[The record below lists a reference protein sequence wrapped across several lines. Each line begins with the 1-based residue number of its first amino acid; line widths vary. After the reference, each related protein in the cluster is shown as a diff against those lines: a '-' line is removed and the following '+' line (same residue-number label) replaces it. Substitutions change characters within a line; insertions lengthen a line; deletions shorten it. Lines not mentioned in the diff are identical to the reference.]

1 MADGI
6 LGLGSSGSTG
16 LNQDLIDKL
25 KEAEKKSTV
34 GLIEDQLN
42 KIIEEGGEAEK
53 LDAIIDKVNEFLE
66 SIKPFDLFIS
76 SGVSAFDQKSA
87 SVAGSSALFDAVD
100 VSSIDEG
107 TTTVKIN
114 QLAQKDVYQS
124 NSFADSTTQIT
135 GGNDAGDMLIL
146 NQTGRP
152 VYQSDTTVAGTD
164 LVDASGGGSIT
175 INIDGVDKTFN
186 VTATTTYQDLISDI
200 NADGD
205 LTAKLTLS
213 GRLSVTSA
221 DEKTALTI
229 TEGLTT
235 SIGLSLGEKYS
246 TEGKSYDDLAADIS
260 KNSNYSASI
269 ESVGTD
275 TNRLVIKS
283 TDTGLDNKINITQ
296 QGFDIGL
303 EDAANNTV
311 KAQNLQA
318 SVDGIDYDVSS
329 NVLVV
334 GGLKITALEVD
345 TVDSSSSISIQ
356 ADTLNLP
363 DLVQDIVNKYN
374 ELVTLVD
381 NELYSAESPVSD
393 KSSLRSMMEGIKST
407 LFDSYGENKDLNI
420 FNFGINIDKSGYLSL
435 DTEEFKDKLENNM
448 DDLQSLFT
456 GVAEHRGLGTQLKEY
471 VDALDSF
478 DGLLTKYEENIFSR
492 RDSLEEEKTK
502 AQETLDNKYSQLAQ
516 QFASYTAIIT
526 QFEAQ
531 FSGLKMMIQQ
541 SVSGN

>member
-25 KEAEKKSTV
+25 KEAERKSTV
-34 GLIEDQLN
+34 GLIEDQLD

-53 LDAIIDKVNEFLE
+53 LDAIINKVNEFLE

-374 ELVTLVD
+374 ELVSLVD

>member
-6 LGLGSSGSTG
+6 LGLGSAGSAS
-16 LNQDLIDKL
+16 LNQELIDKL
-25 KEAEKKSTV
+25 KEAERKSTV
-34 GLIEDQLN
+34 EPIENDLEDWTKEQ
-42 KIIEEGGEAEK
+42 EK
-53 LDAIIDKVNEFLE
+53 FQEIMTKSNELLDA
-66 SIKPFDLFIS
+66 IKPFDLFIS

-100 VSSIDEG
+100 VSNIDEG

-124 NSFADSTTQIT
+124 NSFIDSAAQIT

-186 VTATTTYQDLISDI
+186 VSATTTYQDLINDI
-200 NADGD
+200 NADGE
-205 LTAKLTLS
+205 LNAKITLS
-213 GRLSVTSA
+213 GRLSITSA
-221 DEKTALTI
+221 DEKTPLTI
-229 TEGLTT
+229 TESLTT

-246 TEGKSYDDLAADIS
+246 TVGKTFDDLAADIS

-303 EDAANNTV
+303 EDTANNTV

-318 SVDGIDYDVSS
+318 SVDGINYDVSS

-345 TVDSSSSISIQ
+345 TADSSSSISIQ
-356 ADTLNLP
+356 SDTSTLP

-374 ELVTLVD
+374 ELVSLVD

-420 FNFGINIDKSGYLSL
+420 FNFGINIDKSGFLTL
-435 DTEEFKDKLENNM
+435 DTETFNEAVENNLE
-448 DDLQSLFT
+448 DLRSLFVGT
-456 GVAEHRGLGTQLKEY
+456 AESRGLGTQLKEY

-478 DGLLTKYEENIFSR
+478 DGILSKYQENILKR
-492 RDSLEEEKTK
+492 KDTLEEEKTK
-502 AQETLDNKYSQLAQ
+502 AQESLDSKYSLLAQ

-531 FSGLKMMIQQ
+531 FSGLKLMIQQ
-541 SVSGN
+541 STAS

>member
-6 LGLGSSGSTG
+6 LGLGSAGSAS
-16 LNQDLIDKL
+16 LNQELIDKL
-25 KEAEKKSTV
+25 KEAERKSTV
-34 GLIEDQLN
+34 EPIENDLEDWTKEQ
-42 KIIEEGGEAEK
+42 EK
-53 LDAIIDKVNEFLE
+53 FQEIMTKSNELLDA
-66 SIKPFDLFIS
+66 IKPFDLFIS

-100 VSSIDEG
+100 VSNIDEG

-114 QLAQKDVYQS
+114 QLAQKDVYQT
-124 NSFADSTTQIT
+124 NTFADKTEQVA
-135 GGNDAGDMLIL
+135 GGNDAGDMLVL
-146 NQTGRP
+146 TQAGRP
-152 VYQSDTTVAGTD
+152 VYQSDATVAVGD
-164 LVDASGGGSIT
+164 IVDANGGSIT
-175 INIDGVDKTFN
+175 INLNGVDKTFN
-186 VTATTTYQDLISDI
+186 VSATTTYQDLISDI

-246 TEGKSYDDLAADIS
+246 TEGKTFDDLAADIS

-303 EDAANNTV
+303 EDTANNTV

-318 SVDGIDYDVSS
+318 SVDGINYDVSS

-345 TVDSSSSISIQ
+345 TADSSSSISIQ
-356 ADTLNLP
+356 SDTSTLP

-374 ELVTLVD
+374 ELVSLVD

-420 FNFGINIDKSGYLSL
+420 FNFGINIDKSGFLTL
-435 DTEEFKDKLENNM
+435 DTETFNEAVENNLE
-448 DDLQSLFT
+448 DLRSLFVGT
-456 GVAEHRGLGTQLKEY
+456 AESRGLGTQLKEY

-478 DGLLTKYEENIFSR
+478 DGILSKYQENILKR
-492 RDSLEEEKTK
+492 KDTLEEEKTK
-502 AQETLDNKYSQLAQ
+502 AQESLDSKYSLLAQ

-531 FSGLKMMIQQ
+531 FSGLKLMIQQ
-541 SVSGN
+541 STAS

>member
-25 KEAEKKSTV
+25 KEAERKSTV
-34 GLIEDQLN
+34 GLIEDQLD

-53 LDAIIDKVNEFLE
+53 LDAIINKVNEFLE

-114 QLAQKDVYQS
+114 QLAQKDVYQT
-124 NSFADSTTQIT
+124 NSFADSTAQIT

-152 VYQSDTTVAGTD
+152 VYQSDTTVASTD

-374 ELVTLVD
+374 ELVSLVD

>member
-1 MADGI
+1 M
-6 LGLGSSGSTG
+6 LVL
-16 LNQDLIDKL
+16 
-25 KEAEKKSTV
+25 
-34 GLIEDQLN
+34 
-42 KIIEEGGEAEK
+42 
-53 LDAIIDKVNEFLE
+53 
-66 SIKPFDLFIS
+66 
-76 SGVSAFDQKSA
+76 
-87 SVAGSSALFDAVD
+87 
-100 VSSIDEG
+100 
-107 TTTVKIN
+107 
-114 QLAQKDVYQS
+114 
-124 NSFADSTTQIT
+124 TQ
-135 GGNDAGDMLIL
+135 A
-146 NQTGRP
+146 GRP
-152 VYQSDTTVAGTD
+152 VYQSDATVAVGD
-164 LVDASGGGSIT
+164 LVDANGGSIT
-175 INIDGVDKTFN
+175 INLNGVDKTFN
-186 VTATTTYQDLISDI
+186 VSATTTYQDLISDI

-221 DEKTALTI
+221 DEKTPLTI

-246 TEGKSYDDLAADIS
+246 TEGKTFDDLAADIS

-303 EDAANNTV
+303 EDTANNTV

-318 SVDGIDYDVSS
+318 SVDGINYDVSS

-345 TVDSSSSISIQ
+345 TADSSSSISIQ
-356 ADTLNLP
+356 SDTSTLP

-374 ELVTLVD
+374 ELVSLVD

-420 FNFGINIDKSGYLSL
+420 FNFGINIDKSGFLTL
-435 DTEEFKDKLENNM
+435 DTETFNEAVENNLE
-448 DDLQSLFT
+448 DLRSLFVGT
-456 GVAEHRGLGTQLKEY
+456 AESRGLGTQLKEY

-478 DGLLTKYEENIFSR
+478 DGILSKYQENILKR
-492 RDSLEEEKTK
+492 KDTLEEEKTK
-502 AQETLDNKYSQLAQ
+502 AQESLDSKYSLLAQ

-531 FSGLKMMIQQ
+531 FSGLKLMIQQ
-541 SVSGN
+541 STAS

>member
-6 LGLGSSGSTG
+6 LGLGSAGSAS
-16 LNQDLIDKL
+16 LNQELIDKL
-25 KEAEKKSTV
+25 KEAERKSTV
-34 GLIEDQLN
+34 EPIENDLEDWTKEQ
-42 KIIEEGGEAEK
+42 EK
-53 LDAIIDKVNEFLE
+53 FQEIMTKSNELLDA
-66 SIKPFDLFIS
+66 IKPFDLFIS

-100 VSSIDEG
+100 VSNIDEG

-124 NSFADSTTQIT
+124 NSFIDSAAQIT

-152 VYQSDTTVAGTD
+152 VYQSDATVAVGD
-164 LVDASGGGSIT
+164 LVDANGGSIT
-175 INIDGVDKTFN
+175 INLNGVDKTFN
-186 VTATTTYQDLISDI
+186 VSATTTYQDLISDI

-221 DEKTALTI
+221 DEKTPLTI

-246 TEGKSYDDLAADIS
+246 TEGKTFDDLAADIS

-303 EDAANNTV
+303 EDTANNTV

-318 SVDGIDYDVSS
+318 SVDGINYDVSS

-345 TVDSSSSISIQ
+345 TADSSSSISIQ
-356 ADTLNLP
+356 SDTSTLP

-374 ELVTLVD
+374 ELVSLVD

-420 FNFGINIDKSGYLSL
+420 FNFGINIDKSGFLTL
-435 DTEEFKDKLENNM
+435 DTETFNEAVENNLE
-448 DDLQSLFT
+448 DLRSLFVGT
-456 GVAEHRGLGTQLKEY
+456 AESRGLGTQLKEY

-478 DGLLTKYEENIFSR
+478 DGILSKYQENILKR
-492 RDSLEEEKTK
+492 KDTLEEEKTK
-502 AQETLDNKYSQLAQ
+502 AQESLDSKYSLLAQ

-531 FSGLKMMIQQ
+531 FSGLKLMIQQ
-541 SVSGN
+541 STAS

>member
-25 KEAEKKSTV
+25 KEAERKSTV
-34 GLIEDQLN
+34 GLIEDQLD

-53 LDAIIDKVNEFLE
+53 LDAIINKVNEFLE

-114 QLAQKDVYQS
+114 QLAQKDVYQT
-124 NSFADSTTQIT
+124 NSFADSTAQIT

-152 VYQSDTTVAGTD
+152 VYQSDTTVASTD

-200 NADGD
+200 NADSD

-246 TEGKSYDDLAADIS
+246 TEGKSYDDLAADIT

-374 ELVTLVD
+374 ELVSLVD